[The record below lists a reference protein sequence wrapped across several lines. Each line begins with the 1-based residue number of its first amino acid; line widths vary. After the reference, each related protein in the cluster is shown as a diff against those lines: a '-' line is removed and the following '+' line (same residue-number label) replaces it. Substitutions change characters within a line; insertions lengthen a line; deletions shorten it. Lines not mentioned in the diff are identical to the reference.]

1 MERLAEII
9 PGMSGRA
16 KSEGAML
23 EMTVKFLQEQI
34 QRRKDL
40 VMQIEALGGVVKEED
55 KMV

>member
-23 EMTVKFLQEQI
+23 EMTVKFLQKQI
-34 QRRKDL
+34 QRRKEL
-40 VMQIEALGGVVKEED
+40 VGEIEALGGVVDEVD
-55 KMV
+55 KAI